1 MAEWT
6 HSESPIPS
14 SLSSRSM
21 TPIDRSTTIVRASN
35 SGLMDDDSMLG
46 KDYVVVE
53 KRTVEINALADGS
66 SRPLL

>member
-1 MAEWT
+1 
-6 HSESPIPS
+6 
-14 SLSSRSM
+14 M

-46 KDYVVVE
+46 RDYVVVE